1 MEEMRRVT
9 MEHISIKNICKKYGE
24 GESAVKAL
32 DDVSLDISKGEVCV
46 ILGPSGSG
54 KSTLLNMIGGLD
66 RVDSGSITVDG
77 LEITALNKKQLT
89 DYRREK
95 LGMVFQAYNLIP
107 ELNVI
112 ENVRVVKDIAK
123 EPLDE
128 TELLQVLGLENHM
141 THFPSELSG
150 GQQQRCSIARALVKN
165 PALLLCDELT
175 GALDSASTREVLK
188 VLQAINERYNTTIIM
203 ITHDERISGMA
214 DRLVRIKDG
223 RVVEN
228 TVKTKLK
235 AEELGI

>member
-1 MEEMRRVT
+1 M
-9 MEHISIKNICKKYGE
+9 
-24 GESAVKAL
+24 
-32 DDVSLDISKGEVCV
+32 
-46 ILGPSGSG
+46 
-54 KSTLLNMIGGLD
+54 
-66 RVDSGSITVDG
+66 DSGSITVDG

-128 TELLQVLGLENHM
+128 TELLQVLGLEKHM

-175 GALDSASTREVLK
+175 GALDSASTRDVLK

>member
-1 MEEMRRVT
+1 
-9 MEHISIKNICKKYGE
+9 MEHITIRNISRGYGQ

-123 EPLDE
+123 ETLDE
-128 TELLQVLGLENHM
+128 TELLQVLGLEKHM

-175 GALDSASTREVLK
+175 GALDSESTRDVLK

-214 DRLVRIKDG
+214 DRLVRIRDG

>member
-1 MEEMRRVT
+1 
-9 MEHISIKNICKKYGE
+9 MEHITIRNISRGYGQ

-77 LEITALNKKQLT
+77 LEITSLNKKQLT

-123 EPLDE
+123 EPLNE
-128 TELLQVLGLENHM
+128 TELLQVLGLEKHM

-150 GQQQRCSIARALVKN
+150 GQQQRCSIARAIVKN

-175 GALDSASTREVLK
+175 GALDSASTRDVLK

-214 DRLVRIKDG
+214 DRLVRIRDG
-223 RVVEN
+223 KVVEN

>member
-1 MEEMRRVT
+1 
-9 MEHISIKNICKKYGE
+9 MEHITIRNISRGYGQ

-128 TELLQVLGLENHM
+128 TELLHVLGLEKHM

-214 DRLVRIKDG
+214 DRLVRIRDG

>member
-1 MEEMRRVT
+1 
-9 MEHISIKNICKKYGE
+9 MEHITIRNISRGYGQ

-123 EPLDE
+123 ETLDE
-128 TELLQVLGLENHM
+128 TELLQVLGLEKHM

-175 GALDSASTREVLK
+175 GALDSASTRDVLK

-214 DRLVRIKDG
+214 DRMVRIRDG

>member
-1 MEEMRRVT
+1 
-9 MEHISIKNICKKYGE
+9 MEHITIRNISRGYGQ

-123 EPLDE
+123 EPLNE
-128 TELLQVLGLENHM
+128 TELLQVLGLEKHM

-150 GQQQRCSIARALVKN
+150 GQQQRCSIARAIVKN

-175 GALDSASTREVLK
+175 GALDSASTRDVLK

-214 DRLVRIKDG
+214 DRLVRIRDG
-223 RVVEN
+223 KVVEN

>member
-1 MEEMRRVT
+1 
-9 MEHISIKNICKKYGE
+9 MEHITIRNISRGYGQ

-89 DYRREK
+89 NYRREK

-123 EPLDE
+123 EPLNE
-128 TELLQVLGLENHM
+128 TELLQVLGLEKHM

-150 GQQQRCSIARALVKN
+150 GQQQRCSIARAIVKN
-165 PALLLCDELT
+165 PSLLLCDELT
-175 GALDSASTREVLK
+175 GALDSASTRDVLK

-223 RVVEN
+223 KVVEN
-228 TVKTKLK
+228 TVKKKLK

>member
-1 MEEMRRVT
+1 
-9 MEHISIKNICKKYGE
+9 MEHITIRNISRRYGQ

-66 RVDSGSITVDG
+66 RVDGGTITVDG
-77 LEITALNKKQLT
+77 LEITSLGRKQLT

-123 EPLDE
+123 DPLDE
-128 TELLQVLGLENHM
+128 TELLQVLGLERHM

-165 PALLLCDELT
+165 PHFYCAM
-175 GALDSASTREVLK
+175 S
-188 VLQAINERYNTTIIM
+188 
-203 ITHDERISGMA
+203 
-214 DRLVRIKDG
+214 
-223 RVVEN
+223 
-228 TVKTKLK
+228 
-235 AEELGI
+235 

>member
-1 MEEMRRVT
+1 
-9 MEHISIKNICKKYGE
+9 MEHITIRNISRGYGQ

-128 TELLQVLGLENHM
+128 TELLQVLGLEKHM

-175 GALDSASTREVLK
+175 GALDSASTRDVLK
-188 VLQAINERYNTTIIM
+188 VLQAIRLFELL
-203 ITHDERISGMA
+203 IS
-214 DRLVRIKDG
+214 
-223 RVVEN
+223 N
-228 TVKTKLK
+228 LK
-235 AEELGI
+235 AIQVASSSEAHVGLPSEVPLCLFFPCLL

>member
-1 MEEMRRVT
+1 
-9 MEHISIKNICKKYGE
+9 MEHITIRNISRGYGQ

-89 DYRREK
+89 NYRREK

-123 EPLDE
+123 EPLNE
-128 TELLQVLGLENHM
+128 TELLQVLGLEKHM

-175 GALDSASTREVLK
+175 GALDSASTRDVLK

-223 RVVEN
+223 KVVEN

>member
-1 MEEMRRVT
+1 
-9 MEHISIKNICKKYGE
+9 MEHITIRNISRRYGQ

-128 TELLQVLGLENHM
+128 TELLQVLGLEKHM

>member
-1 MEEMRRVT
+1 
-9 MEHISIKNICKKYGE
+9 MEHITVRNISRGYGQ

-77 LEITALNKKQLT
+77 LEITDLNKKQLT

-128 TELLQVLGLENHM
+128 TELLQVLGLEKHM
-141 THFPSELSG
+141 MHFPSELSG

-175 GALDSASTREVLK
+175 GALDSASTRDVLK

-214 DRLVRIKDG
+214 DRLVRIRDG

>member
-1 MEEMRRVT
+1 
-9 MEHISIKNICKKYGE
+9 MEHITIRNISRGYGQ

-128 TELLQVLGLENHM
+128 TELLQVLGLEKHM

-150 GQQQRCSIARALVKN
+150 GQQQRCSIARTLVKN

-175 GALDSASTREVLK
+175 GSLDSSSTREVLK

>member
-1 MEEMRRVT
+1 
-9 MEHISIKNICKKYGE
+9 MEHITIRNISRGYGQ

-89 DYRREK
+89 NYRREK

-128 TELLQVLGLENHM
+128 TELLQVLGLEKHM

-150 GQQQRCSIARALVKN
+150 GQQQRCSIARAIVKN

-175 GALDSASTREVLK
+175 GALDSASTRDVLK

-223 RVVEN
+223 KVVEN

>member
-1 MEEMRRVT
+1 
-9 MEHISIKNICKKYGE
+9 MEHITIRNISRGYGQ

-128 TELLQVLGLENHM
+128 TELLQVLGLEKHM

-175 GALDSASTREVLK
+175 GALDSASTRDVLK
-188 VLQAINERYNTTIIM
+188 VLQAINERYNTTLIM

-223 RVVEN
+223 KVVEN

>member
-1 MEEMRRVT
+1 
-9 MEHISIKNICKKYGE
+9 MEHITIRNISRGYGQ

-89 DYRREK
+89 NYRREK

-112 ENVRVVKDIAK
+112 ENVRVVKD
-123 EPLDE
+123 
-128 TELLQVLGLENHM
+128 LGLEKHM

-150 GQQQRCSIARALVKN
+150 GQQQRCSIARAIVKN

-175 GALDSASTREVLK
+175 GALDSASTRDVLK
-188 VLQAINERYNTTIIM
+188 VLHAIKERYNTTIIM

-223 RVVEN
+223 KVVEN
-228 TVKTKLK
+228 TVKTRV
-235 AEELGI
+235 

>member
-1 MEEMRRVT
+1 
-9 MEHISIKNICKKYGE
+9 
-24 GESAVKAL
+24 
-32 DDVSLDISKGEVCV
+32 
-46 ILGPSGSG
+46 
-54 KSTLLNMIGGLD
+54 
-66 RVDSGSITVDG
+66 
-77 LEITALNKKQLT
+77 
-89 DYRREK
+89 
-95 LGMVFQAYNLIP
+95 MVFQAYNLIP

-112 ENVRVVKDIAK
+112 ENVKVVKDIAK

-128 TELLQVLGLENHM
+128 TELLQVLGLEKHM

-150 GQQQRCSIARALVKN
+150 GQQQRCSIARAIVKN

-175 GALDSASTREVLK
+175 GALDSASTRDVLK

-223 RVVEN
+223 KVVEN

>member
-1 MEEMRRVT
+1 L
-9 MEHISIKNICKKYGE
+9 EHITIRNISRGYGQ

-46 ILGPSGSG
+46 VLGPSGSG

-128 TELLQVLGLENHM
+128 TELLQVLGLEKHM

-150 GQQQRCSIARALVKN
+150 GQQQRCSIARAIVKN

-175 GALDSASTREVLK
+175 GALDSASTRDVLK

-223 RVVEN
+223 KVVEN

>member
-1 MEEMRRVT
+1 
-9 MEHISIKNICKKYGE
+9 MEHITIRNISRRYGQ

-32 DDVSLDISKGEVCV
+32 DDVSRDISNGEVCV

-66 RVDSGSITVDG
+66 RVDSGSIIVDG
-77 LEITALNKKQLT
+77 LEITSLNKKQLT

-128 TELLQVLGLENHM
+128 TELLQVLGLEKYM

-214 DRLVRIKDG
+214 DRLVRIRDG
-223 RVVEN
+223 KVVEN

>member
-1 MEEMRRVT
+1 
-9 MEHISIKNICKKYGE
+9 MEHITIRNISREYGQ

-128 TELLQVLGLENHM
+128 TELLQVLGLEKHM
-141 THFPSELSG
+141 MHFPSELSG
-150 GQQQRCSIARALVKN
+150 GQQQRCSIARAIVKN

-175 GALDSASTREVLK
+175 GALDSASTRDVLK

-223 RVVEN
+223 KVVEN

>member
-1 MEEMRRVT
+1 
-9 MEHISIKNICKKYGE
+9 MEHITIRNISRGYGQ

-89 DYRREK
+89 NYRREK

-123 EPLDE
+123 EPLNE
-128 TELLQVLGLENHM
+128 TELLQVLGLEKHM

-214 DRLVRIKDG
+214 DRLVRIRDG
-223 RVVEN
+223 KVVEN

>member
-1 MEEMRRVT
+1 
-9 MEHISIKNICKKYGE
+9 MEHITIRNISRGYGQ

-46 ILGPSGSG
+46 VLGPSGSG

-66 RVDSGSITVDG
+66 RVNSGSITVDG

-89 DYRREK
+89 NYRREK

-128 TELLQVLGLENHM
+128 TELLQVLGLEKHM

-175 GALDSASTREVLK
+175 GALDSASTRDVLK

>member
-1 MEEMRRVT
+1 
-9 MEHISIKNICKKYGE
+9 MEHITIRNISRGYGQ

-54 KSTLLNMIGGLD
+54 KSTLLNIIGGLD

-77 LEITALNKKQLT
+77 LEITSLNKKQLT

-128 TELLQVLGLENHM
+128 TELLQVLGLEKHM
-141 THFPSELSG
+141 NHFPSELSG

-188 VLQAINERYNTTIIM
+188 VLQAVNERYNTTIIM

-214 DRLVRIKDG
+214 DRLVRIRDG
-223 RVVEN
+223 KVVEN

>member
-1 MEEMRRVT
+1 
-9 MEHISIKNICKKYGE
+9 MEHITIRNISREYGQ

-77 LEITALNKKQLT
+77 LEITSLNKKQLT

-128 TELLQVLGLENHM
+128 TELLQVLGLEKHM

-175 GALDSASTREVLK
+175 GALDSASTRDVLR

-214 DRLVRIKDG
+214 DRLVRIRDG
-223 RVVEN
+223 KVVEN

>member
-1 MEEMRRVT
+1 
-9 MEHISIKNICKKYGE
+9 MEHITIRNISRGYGQ

-128 TELLQVLGLENHM
+128 TELLQVLGLEKHM

-150 GQQQRCSIARALVKN
+150 GQQQRCSIARAIVKN

-214 DRLVRIKDG
+214 DRLVRIRDG
-223 RVVEN
+223 KVVEN

>member
-1 MEEMRRVT
+1 
-9 MEHISIKNICKKYGE
+9 MEHITIRNISREYGQ

-32 DDVSLDISKGEVCV
+32 DDVSLDISKGEVYV

-77 LEITALNKKQLT
+77 LEITSLNKKQLT

-128 TELLQVLGLENHM
+128 TELLQVLGLEKHM

-150 GQQQRCSIARALVKN
+150 GQQQRCSIARAIVKN

-188 VLQAINERYNTTIIM
+188 VLQTINERYNTTIIM
-203 ITHDERISGMA
+203 ITHDERIAGMA

-223 RVVEN
+223 KVVEN

>member
-1 MEEMRRVT
+1 
-9 MEHISIKNICKKYGE
+9 MEHITIRNISRGYGQ

-89 DYRREK
+89 NYRREK

-123 EPLDE
+123 EPLNE
-128 TELLQVLGLENHM
+128 TELLQVLGLEKHM
-141 THFPSELSG
+141 THFLSELSG
-150 GQQQRCSIARALVKN
+150 GQQQRCSIARAIVKN

-175 GALDSASTREVLK
+175 GALDSASTRDVLK

-223 RVVEN
+223 KVVEN

>member
-1 MEEMRRVT
+1 
-9 MEHISIKNICKKYGE
+9 MEHITIRNISRGYGQ

-89 DYRREK
+89 NYRREK

-128 TELLQVLGLENHM
+128 TELLQVLGLEKHM

-175 GALDSASTREVLK
+175 GALDSASTRDVLR

-223 RVVEN
+223 KVVEN
-228 TVKTKLK
+228 TVKTKRK

>member
-1 MEEMRRVT
+1 
-9 MEHISIKNICKKYGE
+9 MEHITIRNISRGYGQ

-123 EPLDE
+123 EPLNE
-128 TELLQVLGLENHM
+128 TELLQVLGLEKHM
-141 THFPSELSG
+141 TYFPSELSG

-165 PALLLCDELT
+165 PVLLLCDELT
-175 GALDSASTREVLK
+175 GALDSASTRDVLK

-214 DRLVRIKDG
+214 DRLVRIRDG
-223 RVVEN
+223 KVVEN

>member
-1 MEEMRRVT
+1 
-9 MEHISIKNICKKYGE
+9 MEHITIRNISRGYGQ

-66 RVDSGSITVDG
+66 RVDSGSIIVDG
-77 LEITALNKKQLT
+77 LEITSLNKKQLT

-128 TELLQVLGLENHM
+128 TELLQVLGLEKHM

-150 GQQQRCSIARALVKN
+150 GQQQKCSIARALVKN

-175 GALDSASTREVLK
+175 GALDSASTRDVLK

-223 RVVEN
+223 KVVEN
-228 TVKTKLK
+228 TVKTRV
-235 AEELGI
+235 

>member
-1 MEEMRRVT
+1 
-9 MEHISIKNICKKYGE
+9 MEHITIRNISRRYGQ

-66 RVDSGSITVDG
+66 RVDSGSIIVDG
-77 LEITALNKKQLT
+77 LEITSLNKKQLT

-128 TELLQVLGLENHM
+128 TELLQVLGLEKYM

-203 ITHDERISGMA
+203 ITQDERISGMA
-214 DRLVRIKDG
+214 DRLVRIRDG
-223 RVVEN
+223 KVVEN

>member
-1 MEEMRRVT
+1 
-9 MEHISIKNICKKYGE
+9 MEHITIRNISRGYGQ

-77 LEITALNKKQLT
+77 LEITSLNKKQLT

-128 TELLQVLGLENHM
+128 TELLQVLGLEKHL

-214 DRLVRIKDG
+214 DRLVRIRDG
-223 RVVEN
+223 KVVEN
-228 TVKTKLK
+228 NVKTKLK